1 MGKESVN
8 PDPESKHSDV
18 VPEKG
23 ELKGKASLGL
33 QAPRKQAKCVRPKDL
48 AISKPVC
55 VSFHSLELCQAKAAG
70 LLGERDPPA
79 TPGEGVSGPL
89 RNR

>member
-18 VPEKG
+18 VSEKG

-55 VSFHSLELCQAKAAG
+55 VSFHSLKLCQAKAAG
-70 LLGERDPPA
+70 LGERDPPA
-79 TPGEGVSGPL
+79 TPGESVSGPL